1 MTTTQTTMHATCVA
15 YGNAAL
21 LITGASGTGKSS
33 LALSLIG
40 LGATL
45 IADDQVI
52 LENRESVLIARCPPP
67 ISGMIEARGVG
78 LLSAPV
84 QASAILTHVVDL
96 NQIEPDR
103 LPPWRQITILGVEVP
118 LVFGKDSPNLAAALN
133 HLMRN
138 GRAK

>member
-1 MTTTQTTMHATCVA
+1 MTATQITMHATCVA
-15 YGNAAL
+15 FGNAAL
-21 LITGASGTGKSS
+21 LITGASGAGKSS
-33 LALSLIG
+33 LALTLIG

-45 IADDQVI
+45 VADDQVT
-52 LENRESVLIARCPPP
+52 LKNHEGVLIAHCPPP

-84 QASAILTHVVDL
+84 QDSAILTHVVDL
-96 NQIEPDR
+96 DQTEPDR

-118 LVFGKDSPNLAAALN
+118 LVFGKDSPNLATALN

>member
-1 MTTTQTTMHATCVA
+1 MTATQTTTHATCVA

-33 LALSLIG
+33 LALALIG

-52 LENRESVLIARCPPP
+52 LKNCEGVLIAHCPSP

-84 QASAILTHVVDL
+84 QDSAILTHVVDL
-96 NQIEPDR
+96 NQTEPDR

-118 LVFGKDSPNLAAALN
+118 LVFGKDSPNLTTALN